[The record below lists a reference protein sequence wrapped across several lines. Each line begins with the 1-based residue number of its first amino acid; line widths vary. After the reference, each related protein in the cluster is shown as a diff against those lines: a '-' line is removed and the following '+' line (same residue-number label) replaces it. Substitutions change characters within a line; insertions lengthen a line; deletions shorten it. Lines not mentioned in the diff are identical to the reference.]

1 MLVGRQEGHPACKNL
16 SGADLHMAQL
26 MSLMALKEM
35 HGTDLNGLASSFVY
49 PLSTPS
55 GSDVGSSALAL
66 CCQYKTCYCR

>member
-1 MLVGRQEGHPACKNL
+1 
-16 SGADLHMAQL
+16 
-26 MSLMALKEM
+26 MALKEM
-35 HGTDLNGLASSFVY
+35 HGTDLNGPASSFVY